1 MRTLSMPEKS
11 KGLAYIEL
19 TKPRITWMILVSTAL
34 GFFLGSK
41 FNFDFNRFFWTLI
54 GSGLVS
60 SGSGALNHFAEEDS
74 DRLMERT
81 RSRPIQ
87 TGIISS
93 DHVMYFGTVLILL
106 GTAIL
111 YFFVNPIVTV
121 LALMT
126 SLLYLFI
133 YTPLKKITWLNTTI
147 GAIPGALPPVGGWVA
162 GSGRLDPESWILF
175 FILFFW
181 QHPHFFAI
189 ALMYRDDY
197 KKANL
202 QMLPSIEETSSRTNR
217 QIVWHLFLLIPV
229 SLIPFY
235 IGLLGKIYLVG
246 AAILGLIYL
255 ASGLLMIKSY
265 SLKSAKT
272 LLRVSVVYLPVL
284 FLIIIFDILSLR

>member
-1 MRTLSMPEKS
+1 MPKKS

-41 FNFDFNRFFWTLI
+41 FSFDFNIFFWTLF

-93 DHVMYFGTVLILL
+93 DHVRYFGMVLILS

-235 IGLLGKIYLVG
+235 IGLLGEIYLVG

-265 SLKSAKT
+265 TLKSART

-284 FLIIIFDILSLR
+284 FLIIIFDILSLK

>member
-1 MRTLSMPEKS
+1 MRTLFMPEKS

-41 FNFDFNRFFWTLI
+41 FNFDFNRFFWTLF

>member
-1 MRTLSMPEKS
+1 MKTLSMPAKTKS
-11 KGLAYIEL
+11 LAYLEL

-41 FNFDFNRFFWTLI
+41 PSFDIGMLFWTLF

-60 SGSGALNHFAEEDS
+60 AGAGALNHFAEEDS

-81 RSRPIQ
+81 RFRPIH
-87 TGIISS
+87 TGIICSE
-93 DHVMYFGTVLILL
+93 DVMYFGIALILL
-106 GTAIL
+106 GTILL
-111 YFFVNPIVTV
+111 YFFVNIIVTT
-121 LALMT
+121 LALVT
-126 SLLYLFI
+126 ALLYLFI

-147 GAIPGALPPVGGWVA
+147 GAIPGALPPVGGWA
-162 GSGRLDPESWILF
+162 AASGRLDPESWILF

-217 QIVWHLFLLIPV
+217 QIVWHLFLLIPA

-235 IGLLGKIYLVG
+235 IGLLGEMYLFG

-255 ASGLLMIKSY
+255 LSGLLMIKSY
-265 SLKSAKT
+265 TLKSART
-272 LLRVSVVYLPVL
+272 LLRVSVIYLPAL
-284 FLIIIFDILSLR
+284 FLIIIFDIFSSI

>member
-1 MRTLSMPEKS
+1 MKTLSTPAKS
-11 KGLAYIEL
+11 KGLAYLEL

-41 FNFDFNRFFWTLI
+41 TSFDIDLLVWTLF

-60 SGSGALNHFAEEDS
+60 SGAGALNHFAEEDS

-81 RSRPIQ
+81 RFRPIQ

-93 DHVMYFGTVLILL
+93 QDVMYFGIVLILF
-106 GTAIL
+106 GTAVL
-111 YFFVNPIVTV
+111 YFFVNLIVTA
-121 LALMT
+121 LALIT
-126 SLLYLFI
+126 ALLYLFI
-133 YTPLKKITWLNTTI
+133 YPPLKKVTWLNTTV
-147 GAIPGALPPVGGWVA
+147 GAIPGALPPVGGWA
-162 GSGRLDPESWILF
+162 SASGRLDPESWILF

-217 QIVWHLFLLIPV
+217 QIIWHLFLLIPV

-235 IGLLGKIYLVG
+235 IGLLGQMYLIGAVTLGVIYL
-246 AAILGLIYL
+246 L
-255 ASGLLMIKSY
+255 SGLLMIKSY
-265 SLKSAKT
+265 TLKNART
-272 LLRVSVVYLPVL
+272 LLRVSVIYLPVL
-284 FLIIIFDILSLR
+284 FLIIIFDIFS

>member
-1 MRTLSMPEKS
+1 MKTLSMPAKS
-11 KGLAYIEL
+11 KGLAYLEL
-19 TKPRITWMILVSTAL
+19 TKPRITWMILVSTGL

-41 FNFDFNRFFWTLI
+41 TSFDIHVLIWTLL

-60 SGSGALNHFAEEDS
+60 SGAGALNHFAEEDS

-81 RSRPIQ
+81 RFRPIQ

-93 DHVMYFGTVLILL
+93 QDVMYFGIVLILL
-106 GTAIL
+106 GTVLL
-111 YFFVNPIVTV
+111 YFFANIIVTA
-121 LALMT
+121 LALLT
-126 SLLYLFI
+126 ALLYLFI
-133 YTPLKKITWLNTTI
+133 YTPLKKVTWLNTTI

-162 GSGRLDPESWILF
+162 ASGRLDPESWILF

-217 QIVWHLFLLIPV
+217 QIIWHLFLLIPV
-229 SLIPFY
+229 SVIPFY
-235 IGLLGKIYLVG
+235 IGLLGEMYFIG
-246 AAILGLIYL
+246 AVILGLLYL
-255 ASGLLMIKSY
+255 SSGLLMIKSY
-265 SLKSAKT
+265 TLKNART
-272 LLRVSVVYLPVL
+272 LLRVSVIYLPVL
-284 FLIIIFDILSLR
+284 FLIIIFDIFS